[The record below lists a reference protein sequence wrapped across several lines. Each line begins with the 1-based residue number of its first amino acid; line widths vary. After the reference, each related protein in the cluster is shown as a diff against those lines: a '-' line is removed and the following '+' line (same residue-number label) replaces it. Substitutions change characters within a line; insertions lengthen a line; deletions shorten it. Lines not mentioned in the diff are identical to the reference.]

1 MILILKS
8 PFSSAHLYSQP
19 QWDETTNK
27 ATFGRCHTPYGHGH
41 NYALEVGF
49 VIKSADLKQKRA
61 SYQKLLKELTDR
73 LDHEHLN
80 FEIPEFKKTIPT
92 TENIALYFLKKLTTS
107 LPDKDISFLR
117 LYEMDQLWTEI
128 RL

>member
-1 MILILKS
+1 MILTLKS

-19 QWDETTNK
+19 QWDEAKNRD
-27 ATFGRCHTPYGHGH
+27 TFGRCHTSYGHGH
-41 NYALEVGF
+41 NYVLEVGF
-49 VIKSADLKQKRA
+49 IIKNSELATKKD
-61 SYQKLLKELTDR
+61 SYQKLLKDLTDR

-80 FEIPEFKKTIPT
+80 FEIPEFKSTIPT
-92 TENIALYFLKKLTTS
+92 TENITLYFFKKLTDS
-107 LPDKDISFLR
+107 LSDKDISFLR